1 LGAALPHNEAFQE
14 NQVLKDIIR
23 GDRRLQ
29 RRYPIELELEYR
41 IIKDDKVVS
50 SGAGRT
56 GNISSGGVLF
66 HADSGLINGPAVE
79 LAVRWPAVLGN
90 APFLE
95 LCITGRLVRQDANGV
110 AMRMS
115 KYHFQKLNDTRG
127 AFEELFTDA
136 VIQ

>member
-1 LGAALPHNEAFQE
+1 MA
-14 NQVLKDIIR
+14 KDTIR

-29 RRYPIELELEYR
+29 RRYPLELDLEFS
-41 IIKDDKVVS
+41 IIDGDKVVS
-50 SGAGRT
+50 TGAGRT

-66 HADSGLINGPAVE
+66 HAADDVPNGSNVE

-95 LCITGRLVRQDANGV
+95 LRISGRMTRNDSQGV

-115 KYHFQKLNDTRG
+115 RYHFEKLGNPRE
-127 AFEELFTDA
+127 AFAEIFTGA

>member
-1 LGAALPHNEAFQE
+1 VARE
-14 NQVLKDIIR
+14 IIR

-41 IIKDDKVVS
+41 IIKDEKVVS
-50 SGAGRT
+50 TGSGKT

-66 HADSGLINGPAVE
+66 HAADGVPNGPNVE
-79 LAVRWPAVLGN
+79 LSVRWPAVLGN

-95 LCITGRLVRQDANGV
+95 LRISGRLVRSDSNGI
-110 AMRMS
+110 AMHMS
-115 KYHFQKLNDTRG
+115 RYHFQKLGDPRG
-127 AFEELFTDA
+127 AFEELFTGA

>member
-1 LGAALPHNEAFQE
+1 MP
-14 NQVLKDIIR
+14 KDIIR

-29 RRYPIELELEYR
+29 RRYPIELELEYK
-41 IIKDDKVVS
+41 IIKDDRVVS
-50 SGAGRT
+50 TGAGRT
-56 GNISSGGVLF
+56 GNISSGGVFF
-66 HADSGLINGPAVE
+66 HADSIVVNGPSVE
-79 LAVRWPAVLGN
+79 LSVRWPAVLGN

-95 LCITGRLVRQDANGV
+95 LCISGRLVRNDSNGI

-115 KYHFQKLNDTRG
+115 KYHFQKLPDVRG